1 MVRTLLAIALI
12 MSGCAS
18 LPNPRVL
25 DCIEADGRFQFKDI
39 YGSTYEQ
46 FVPCAEKPTEILL
59 PTHKQLRDLSPP
71 VTDPYVIAVYSF
83 LDKTGQRKSKQNIA
97 DFSTA
102 VTQGGE
108 ALLIDALK
116 TAGNGKWFRV
126 VDRSI
131 TDFLV
136 RERQIVKST
145 RQTYLDVKDEKDALQ
160 PLLFAGMIFDGG
172 IIGYDTNIETGG
184 NGARYLGIGASQQ
197 YRRDAVTV
205 SLRAISVS
213 TGEVLMNVQSYK
225 TVLSVAQGYDVFR
238 FVDMDTK
245 LVEIEDGISENE
257 SVTYAVR
264 AAIEQAVIGIIKQG
278 EVRGYWQRMPEP
290 EISEETNGEET

>member
-1 MVRTLLAIALI
+1 M
-12 MSGCAS
+12 
-18 LPNPRVL
+18 PNPRVL
-25 DCIEADGRFQFKDI
+25 DCVEADGQFQIKDI

-46 FVPCAEKPTEILL
+46 FVPCVEKPTEVLL
-59 PTHKQLRDLSPP
+59 PTHKQLRDLSAPTTP
-71 VTDPYVIAVYSF
+71 PYVIAVYSF
-83 LDKTGQRKSKQNIA
+83 NDKTGQRKSKQNIA

-116 TAGNGKWFRV
+116 TAGGGKWFRV

-145 RQTYLDVKDEKDALQ
+145 RQTYLDIDDEKEALQ

-264 AAIEQAVIGIIKQG
+264 AAIEQAVISIINQG
-278 EVRGYWQRMPEP
+278 EERGFWKRTLPSNEK
-290 EISEETNGEET
+290 ENGEET

>member
-1 MVRTLLAIALI
+1 M
-12 MSGCAS
+12 
-18 LPNPRVL
+18 PNPRVL
-25 DCIEADGRFQFKDI
+25 DCVEADGQFQIKDI

-46 FVPCAEKPTEILL
+46 FVPCVERPTEVLL
-59 PTHKQLRDLSPP
+59 PTHKQLRDLSAPTTP
-71 VTDPYVIAVYSF
+71 PYVIAVYSF
-83 LDKTGQRKSKQNIA
+83 NDKTGQRKSKQNIA

-116 TAGNGKWFRV
+116 TAGGGKWFRV

-145 RQTYLDVKDEKDALQ
+145 RQTYLDIDDEKEALQ

-264 AAIEQAVIGIIKQG
+264 AAIEQAVISIINQG
-278 EVRGYWQRMPEP
+278 EERGFWKRTLPSN
-290 EISEETNGEET
+290 EIENGEET